1 MGNCFKKQKLHPVE
15 NVDPLQEIIPIL
27 EKRKTHLYKLI
38 EIQQQKANESKTDDQ
53 RDGYLRQ
60 KVTYE
65 TELEK
70 LLKILVAS

>member
-1 MGNCFKKQKLHPVE
+1 MGNCFKKQKIHSVE

-38 EIQQQKANESKTDDQ
+38 EIQQQKANKSKTDDE
-53 RDGYLRQ
+53 RDEQLKL
-60 KVTYE
+60 KVMYE

-70 LLKILVAS
+70 LLKMLIVS